1 MADFEWN
8 TRDYNPE
15 FSLWKALNSV
25 FGAQVS
31 KLLIEFSDIYYS
43 MIEINFLLE
52 EDINQRTLNQG
63 KELIEK
69 MEQIFSLLQSEL
81 NMNSKLLAEL
91 EVYKIKVES
100 KFKSFANVN

>member
-1 MADFEWN
+1 MF
-8 TRDYNPE
+8 
-15 FSLWKALNSV
+15 
-25 FGAQVS
+25 
-31 KLLIEFSDIYYS
+31 
-43 MIEINFLLE
+43 EINFLLE
-52 EDINQRTLNQG
+52 KDINQRTLNEG
-63 KELIEK
+63 KEFIEK